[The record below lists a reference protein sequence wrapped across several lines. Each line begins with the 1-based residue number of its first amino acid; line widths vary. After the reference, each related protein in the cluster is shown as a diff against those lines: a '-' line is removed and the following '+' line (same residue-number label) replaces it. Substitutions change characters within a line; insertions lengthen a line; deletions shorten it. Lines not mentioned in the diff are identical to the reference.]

1 MLGKRGQDLPIFC
14 QANMRP
20 LCAENPVAPSLCPW
34 GSGSVVDVVREGGA
48 GEEEEEAFLP
58 SSVAREECSS
68 WSLLFNAI
76 PKVLAKTIRQKI
88 NK

>member
-48 GEEEEEAFLP
+48 GEEEEEEHSGSMWAWTLAVPRLP
-58 SSVAREECSS
+58 SA
-68 WSLLFNAI
+68 
-76 PKVLAKTIRQKI
+76 
-88 NK
+88 